1 MSELIQKTMPSDND
15 WLRRLKNGSGAWL
28 FAQAPNLLHMIKTL
42 LAILLAMG
50 LSMLFD
56 LSKPGTAMITVTIVM
71 QPGSGL
77 VMAKGFY
84 RFLGTLVGVV
94 VSLILAACFT
104 QQPGLFL
111 IAGACWMA
119 LCTAGSITFRNFQSY
134 AFVLAGYTLVI
145 VGLPAALA
153 PDQTFEI
160 ATTRLSE
167 VMLGLLCA
175 GIVSDVL
182 FPTRLSDTVLAIIGK
197 RFAHFSQFVQLAQA
211 DKGTR
216 QSQRTQPDRDSM
228 MLRLIGE
235 VIALEN
241 LRTSSTFESATGHL
255 QSDHLRQLNT
265 AFMTLSTTFHSLD
278 QLFLRLQS
286 SGKVNTFNAIMM
298 EYNAIVTILKT
309 DKADIPFQLQEC
321 RQQLQE
327 RLAALRRGLK
337 LSITEMFRLGPN
349 HNGDALLDFDSA
361 AALLLRFTDELRL
374 YTRIHNAVLNRDS
387 TLPDDLMLT
396 AHYVNRTD
404 PVLVVMSAFRAA
416 VGFCISMLFWQ
427 QSGWPSGIDAVIFAT
442 VASALFAAA
451 PSPTKTIIGFMQG
464 AALGGLLG
472 FVCAYYV
479 QPGAQDFTMLCLS
492 LAPFILFGTW
502 LTTQPKHAGM
512 GAGLLIFFL
521 SYAAVGNVYMFD
533 YVGFLNGMVGGLIG
547 CAIAAATYM
556 IIDPA
561 DSRWAKVRLV
571 RALRRQVVNGCNKPL
586 NGLLARFESGTR
598 DLVGRFAMSHS
609 IASEDDREVM
619 AWLLSVFEIGRA
631 VIHLRDDISI
641 ANAPFNNDAHMIS
654 ADGMAAHQEINRSVA
669 AIAHL
674 FSHAHSKARNLEITL
689 DAVLI
694 AITACRAAPAMPNS
708 AAVLANLHLIRTSLL
723 EHTAPES
730 LINNPSTRIYNAA

>member
-1 MSELIQKTMPSDND
+1 MSELTRTTMRSDDD
-15 WLRRLKNGSGAWL
+15 WLRRFKHSSSAWL
-28 FAQAPNLLHMIKTL
+28 VAHAPNLLHMIKML
-42 LAILLAMG
+42 LGILLAMG

-84 RFLGTLVGVV
+84 RFIGTLIGVGV
-94 VSLILAACFT
+94 SMILAACFT
-104 QQPGLFL
+104 QQPVLFL

-153 PDQTFEI
+153 PDQAFEI

-175 GIVSDVL
+175 GVVSDVL
-182 FPTRLSDTVLAIIGK
+182 FPKRLSDAVLAIINQ
-197 RFAHFSQFVQLAQA
+197 RFAHFSQFVQLAPSHKTAQE
-211 DKGTR
+211 
-216 QSQRTQPDRDSM
+216 SQRTQPDRDSM

-265 AFMTLSTTFHSLD
+265 AFMTVSTTFHSLD

-298 EYNAIVTILKT
+298 EYNAIVAILKT
-309 DKADIPFQLQEC
+309 DKADIPFQLLQC
-321 RQQLQE
+321 RQQLEE

-387 TLPDDLMLT
+387 TLPDDLILT

-404 PVLVVMSAFRAA
+404 PVLVVMSALRAA
-416 VGFCISMLFWQ
+416 VGFSISMLFWQ

-442 VASALFAAA
+442 VSSALFAAA

-464 AALGGLLG
+464 ATLGGLLG
-472 FVCAYYV
+472 FFCAYYI

-512 GAGLLIFFL
+512 GAGMLIFFL
-521 SYAAVGNVYMFD
+521 SYAAVGNVYAFD
-533 YVGFLNGMVGGLIG
+533 YVGFLNGMAGGLIG

-571 RALRRQVVNGCNKPL
+571 RALRRQVVDGCNKPL
-586 NGLLARFESGTR
+586 SGLLASFESGTR

-631 VIHLRDDISI
+631 VIHLREDISTVI
-641 ANAPFNNDAHMIS
+641 VPINNDGNTMDADIASAH
-654 ADGMAAHQEINRSVA
+654 GTINSSVS

-674 FSHAHSKARNLEITL
+674 FSHAHSKARNLEIAL

-694 AITACRAAPAMPNS
+694 AITACRAAPAMTNY
-708 AAVLANLHLIRTSLL
+708 AAALANLHLIRTSLL
-723 EHTAPES
+723 EHTAPTA
-730 LINNPSTRIYNAA
+730 LINNPSSGIYNAA